1 MNVKYFVI
9 IFFLISFSYSQNLHN
24 DDFDYKYN
32 QCLKTGRIL
41 STVAGSTM
49 GIAQIYW
56 SATNMSGVH
65 GPLWKNV
72 ITGIPSSIIGGYVG
86 YSTSEWIT
94 KRFLDGNPKPGTAI
108 LKGALYGAVHG
119 ATVFTASMVPLLV
132 IGHCI
137 ETIHFNFDGDAILFK
152 VIGAAV
158 LGGIV
163 YGGTFGATIGIIY
176 GPSLS
181 IYMKF

>member
-1 MNVKYFVI
+1 MKKSSFLFLLFMSI
-9 IFFLISFSYSQNLHN
+9 IYSQTTNIN
-24 DDFDYKYN
+24 DFNYKNN
-32 QCLKTGRIL
+32 QCLKAGRIL
-41 STVAGSTM
+41 GVVAGSTM

-72 ITGIPSSIIGGYVG
+72 ITGVPSTLVGGYVG
-86 YSTSEWIT
+86 YKTSDWTTNQIL
-94 KRFLDGNPKPGTAI
+94 RGNPKPGRAV
-108 LKGALYGAVHG
+108 LKGALFGAIDGAV
-119 ATVFTASMVPLLV
+119 VFTASMVPLLV
-132 IGHCI
+132 IGHYM

-152 VIGAAV
+152 VIGAAI

>member
-1 MNVKYFVI
+1 
-9 IFFLISFSYSQNLHN
+9 
-24 DDFDYKYN
+24 
-32 QCLKTGRIL
+32 
-41 STVAGSTM
+41 M

-72 ITGIPSSIIGGYVG
+72 ITGVPSSLIGGYVG
-86 YSTSEWIT
+86 YNTSDWIT
-94 KRFLDGNPKPGTAI
+94 KRILDGNPKPGTAI
-108 LKGALYGAVHG
+108 FKGALYGAVQG

-132 IGHCI
+132 IGHYM
-137 ETIHFNFDGDAILFK
+137 ETIQFNFDGEAILFK

-158 LGGIV
+158 LGGIG
-163 YGGTFGATIGIIY
+163 YGGTFGATIGIVY

>member
-9 IFFLISFSYSQNLHN
+9 ILFIISFSYSQNLTN

-56 SATNMSGVH
+56 SATKMSGVH

-72 ITGIPSSIIGGYVG
+72 ITGIPSSIIGG
-86 YSTSEWIT
+86 
-94 KRFLDGNPKPGTAI
+94 
-108 LKGALYGAVHG
+108 
-119 ATVFTASMVPLLV
+119 
-132 IGHCI
+132 
-137 ETIHFNFDGDAILFK
+137 
-152 VIGAAV
+152 
-158 LGGIV
+158 
-163 YGGTFGATIGIIY
+163 
-176 GPSLS
+176 
-181 IYMKF
+181 

>member
-1 MNVKYFVI
+1 MKLKYFI
-9 IFFLISFSYSQNLHN
+9 LIACFLSFSYSQEVIIK
-24 DDFDYKYN
+24 DFDYKYN
-32 QCLKTGRIL
+32 KCLKTGRIF
-41 STVAGSTM
+41 STIAGSTM

-72 ITGIPSSIIGGYVG
+72 VTGVPSTLIGGYVG

-94 KRFLDGNPKPGTAI
+94 KRFLDGNPKLGTAV

-119 ATVFTASMVPLLV
+119 TIVITASMVPLLV
-132 IGHCI
+132 IGHYM
-137 ETIHFNFDGDAILFK
+137 ETIQFNFDSDAILFK
-152 VIGAAV
+152 IIGAAI
-158 LGGIV
+158 LGGV
-163 YGGTFGATIGIIY
+163 AYGGTIGASVGIIY